1 VRRFSNG
8 TMVCLIAFIGYATI
22 TDAQSTAAMNVT
34 FDGEHSHAAEAES
47 TWTAQDSS
55 AAKPGSVYD
64 RIWKL
69 TEWYRNDSNPVI
81 QRLRFSGRYQH
92 DYATVDADQGDHDEW
107 NVRRMRMGLR
117 ANLFRSLTLHGEVDL
132 NPQEAAPVYV
142 RFTDLYLEWS
152 TRPQLVV
159 TIGKQ
164 SVPFTA
170 DGTTS
175 SKELVA
181 IDRSNL
187 TNNIWFTEEYL
198 PGMSVSGTAAPWA
211 YLLGMYSAG
220 AKNKELGE
228 FSGGVATLG
237 SLGYDFARSLSSK
250 EALLTLNYV
259 YQNPDPDNT
268 FTKPY
273 QHIVSLN
280 LRLERDWWGLRSD
293 LSTASGYFDQSNVWG
308 VMVMPFINVTGQLQ
322 FVSRYTFLES
332 RDPNGIE
339 LGTYEDRVVA
349 DRGDEYHDVYLGAN
363 YYFYGHQLKLQ
374 TGVQFADM
382 EDLAAD
388 GGAYS
393 GVSWVTGVRIGW

>member
-1 VRRFSNG
+1 
-8 TMVCLIAFIGYATI
+8 MK
-22 TDAQSTAAMNVT
+22 VT
-34 FDGEHSHAAEAES
+34 LDVEHSHAAEAEGTS
-47 TWTAQDSS
+47 TAQDSS
-55 AAKPGSVYD
+55 TAKPGSVYD

-81 QRLRFSGRYQH
+81 QRLRFSGRYQQ

-132 NPQEAAPVYV
+132 NPQEADPVYV

-152 TRPQLVV
+152 TRPQLAL

-187 TNNIWFTEEYL
+187 ANNIWFTEEYL
-198 PGMSVSGTAAPWA
+198 PGISASGTAAPWV
-211 YLLGMYSAG
+211 YILGAYSAG
-220 AKNKELGE
+220 EKNKELGE
-228 FSGGVATLG
+228 FSGGIATLG
-237 SLGYDFARSLSSK
+237 SLGYDFARSLSAK
-250 EALLTLNYV
+250 EAVVSVNYV

-280 LRLERDWWGLRSD
+280 LRFETDRWGLRSD

-308 VMVMPFINVTGQLQ
+308 VMVMPFINVTRQLQ
-322 FVSRYTFLES
+322 FVSRYTFS
-332 RDPNGIE
+332 RAGPE
-339 LGTYEDRVVA
+339 RDRARHVPGSRRRRSRRQVTTTSISGRTTISMVTSSSCRA
-349 DRGDEYHDVYLGAN
+349 ASSSRTWRISPPTEGRIPACRGSQACALDGDE
-363 YYFYGHQLKLQ
+363 
-374 TGVQFADM
+374 
-382 EDLAAD
+382 
-388 GGAYS
+388 
-393 GVSWVTGVRIGW
+393 